1 MRILMLSWEYP
12 PRVVG
17 GIARVV
23 HELSNKLVMQGH
35 DVSVITYREGNSLYE
50 EIENGVKVYRVDNYM
65 IRPQNFIDWIMQ
77 LNFNMI
83 AKASELINDG
93 EKFDIIHAHDWLTC
107 YAAKT
112 LKHSFNIPL
121 TATIHATEA
130 GRNSGVRTE
139 QQRYINDTEWLL
151 TYEADQVIVNSNF
164 MKSEALRLFNLSY
177 DKVKIIPNGI
187 DLDKFD
193 GFDRD
198 YSFRRNYA
206 ADNEKIIFT
215 IGRIVYEKG
224 IQHLICALP
233 KIIEHYN
240 DVKLVIAG
248 RGGMFDELRA
258 LAYRIGVAHRV
269 YFVGYL
275 SGNQVPKM
283 YKCADI
289 AVFPSTYEP
298 FGIVAL
304 ESMLAGIPTVVSDI
318 GGLDEIVSHKVD
330 GMKSYAGNANS
341 IADSVLELLFNQE
354 LSNKITK
361 NASRK
366 VKELFNWNRIAEMTA
381 QVYEESI
388 KRFNENFNKEEN
400 TEEVP
405 EAIKVEK
412 LQKESILERLTK
424 DRDLADILA
433 RPNERLQEA

>member
-1 MRILMLSWEYP
+1 MKILMLSWEYP

-23 HELSNKLVMQGH
+23 HELSRKLAMQGH
-35 DVSVITYREGNSLYE
+35 DVSVVTYREGDTPYE
-50 EIENGVKVYRVDNYM
+50 EIEDGVKVYRVDNYM

-77 LNFNMI
+77 LNFNMV
-83 AKASELINDG
+83 AKVSELVNDG
-93 EKFDIIHAHDWLTC
+93 EKFDIIHSHDWLTC

-130 GRNSGVRTE
+130 GRNSGIRTE
-139 QQRYINDTEWLL
+139 QQKYINDAEWLL
-151 TYEADQVIVNSNF
+151 TYEANQIIVNSNF
-164 MKSEALRLFNLSY
+164 MKSEALRLFNLDYS
-177 DKVKIIPNGI
+177 KVKIIPNGI

-206 ADNEKIIFT
+206 SDNEKIIFT
-215 IGRIVYEKG
+215 LGRIVNEKG

-240 DVKLVIAG
+240 DVKLVI
-248 RGGMFDELRA
+248 GGKGPTLEELKA
-258 LAYRIGVAHRV
+258 LAYRLGVAHRV
-269 YFVGYL
+269 YFVGFL
-275 SGNQVPKM
+275 QGNDVQRM
-283 YKCADI
+283 FKCADI

-304 ESMLAGIPTVVSDI
+304 ESMLSGIPTVVSDI

-341 IADSVLELLFNQE
+341 IADSVLELLYNQD
-354 LSNKITK
+354 LKDKIVK
-361 NASRK
+361 NATRK
-366 VKELFNWNRIAEMTA
+366 VRELFNWNRIAKMSID
-381 QVYEESI
+381 VYEEAI
-388 KRFNENFNKEEN
+388 KNFNKNLKE
-400 TEEVP
+400 TEEKVP
-405 EAIKVEK
+405 EEIKVEK
-412 LQKESILERLTK
+412 LQKESILEKLTK
-424 DRDLADILA
+424 EKDLLDRLA
-433 RPNERLQEA
+433 RPKEKLSEA

>member
-1 MRILMLSWEYP
+1 MKILMLSWEYP

-23 HELSNKLVMQGH
+23 HELSRKLAMQGH
-35 DVSVITYREGNSLYE
+35 DVSVVTYREGDTPYE
-50 EIENGVKVYRVDNYM
+50 EIEDGVKVYRVDNYM

-77 LNFNMI
+77 LNFNMV
-83 AKASELINDG
+83 AKVSELVNDG
-93 EKFDIIHAHDWLTC
+93 EKFDIIHSHDWLTC

-130 GRNSGVRTE
+130 GRNSGIRTE
-139 QQRYINDTEWLL
+139 QQKYINDAEWLL
-151 TYEADQVIVNSNF
+151 TYEANQIIVNSNF
-164 MKSEALRLFNLSY
+164 MKSEALRLFNLDYS
-177 DKVKIIPNGI
+177 KVKIIPNGI

-206 ADNEKIIFT
+206 SDNEKIIFT
-215 IGRIVYEKG
+215 LGRIVNEKG

-240 DVKLVIAG
+240 DVKLVI
-248 RGGMFDELRA
+248 GGKGPTLEELKA
-258 LAYRIGVAHRV
+258 LAYRLGVAHRV
-269 YFVGYL
+269 YFVGFL
-275 SGNQVPKM
+275 QGNDVQRM
-283 YKCADI
+283 FKCADI

-304 ESMLAGIPTVVSDI
+304 ESMLSGIPTVVSDI

-341 IADSVLELLFNQE
+341 IADSVLELLYNQD
-354 LSNKITK
+354 LKDKIVK
-361 NASRK
+361 NATRK
-366 VKELFNWNRIAEMTA
+366 VRELFNWNRIAKMSID
-381 QVYEESI
+381 VYEKAI
-388 KRFNENFNKEEN
+388 KNFNKNLKEAEE
-400 TEEVP
+400 TIPEE
-405 EAIKVEK
+405 IKVEK

-424 DRDLADILA
+424 EKDLLDRLA
-433 RPNERLQEA
+433 RPKEKLSEA

>member
-1 MRILMLSWEYP
+1 MKILMLSWEYP

-23 HELSNKLVMQGH
+23 HELSRKLAMQGH
-35 DVSVITYREGNSLYE
+35 DVSVVTYREGDTPYE
-50 EIENGVKVYRVDNYM
+50 EIEDGVKVYRVDNYM

-77 LNFNMI
+77 LNFNMV
-83 AKASELINDG
+83 AKVSELVNDG
-93 EKFDIIHAHDWLTC
+93 EKFDIIHSHDWLTC

-130 GRNSGVRTE
+130 GRNSGIRTE
-139 QQRYINDTEWLL
+139 QQKYINDAEWLL
-151 TYEADQVIVNSNF
+151 TYEANQIIVNSNF
-164 MKSEALRLFNLSY
+164 MKSEALRLFNLDYS
-177 DKVKIIPNGI
+177 KVKIIPNGI

-206 ADNEKIIFT
+206 SDNEKIIFT
-215 IGRIVYEKG
+215 LGRIVNEKG

-240 DVKLVIAG
+240 DVKLVI
-248 RGGMFDELRA
+248 GGKRPTLEELKA
-258 LAYRIGVAHRV
+258 LAYRLGVAHRV
-269 YFVGYL
+269 YFVGFL
-275 SGNQVPKM
+275 QGNDVQRM
-283 YKCADI
+283 FKCADI

-304 ESMLAGIPTVVSDI
+304 EAMLSGIPTVVSDI

-341 IADSVLELLFNQE
+341 IADSVLELLYNQD
-354 LSNKITK
+354 LKDKIVK
-361 NASRK
+361 NATRK
-366 VKELFNWNRIAEMTA
+366 VRELFNWNRIAKMSID
-381 QVYEESI
+381 VYEEAI
-388 KRFNENFNKEEN
+388 KNFNESVKEA
-400 TEEVP
+400 EETIP
-405 EAIKVEK
+405 EEIKVEK

-424 DRDLADILA
+424 EKDLLDRLA
-433 RPNERLQEA
+433 RPKEKLSEA